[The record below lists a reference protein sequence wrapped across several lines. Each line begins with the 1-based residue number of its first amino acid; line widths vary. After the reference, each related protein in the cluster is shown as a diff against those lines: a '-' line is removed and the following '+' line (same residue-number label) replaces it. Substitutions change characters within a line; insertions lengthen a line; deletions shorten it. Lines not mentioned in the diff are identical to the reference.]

1 MNSILNPQFRYT
13 NAASTNLHKT
23 FARIRREQE
32 REKKEQDAA
41 VAEAQRKVANIKGAK

>member
-1 MNSILNPQFRYT
+1 VNSILNPQFRYT

-23 FARIRREQE
+23 FARVRREQD

-41 VAEAQRKVANIKGAK
+41 VAEAAKKVTKMVKK